1 MKLSSL
7 EFSNKNML
15 ESVQQTKKIDLIY
28 YVINHKGFKVAYIIL
43 CNLQNINSLV
53 LPTKVPPDN
62 LITDY

>member
-1 MKLSSL
+1 
-7 EFSNKNML
+7 ML

-28 YVINHKGFKVAYIIL
+28 YVINHQGLKVAYIIL